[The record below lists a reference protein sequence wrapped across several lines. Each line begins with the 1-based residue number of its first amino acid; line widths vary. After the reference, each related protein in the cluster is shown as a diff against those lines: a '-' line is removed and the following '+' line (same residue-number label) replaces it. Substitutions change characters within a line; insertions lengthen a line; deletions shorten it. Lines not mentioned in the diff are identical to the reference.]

1 MRAQINRL
9 KKIAGKYCSLTTEYP
24 ERTKILFALMTLTT
38 VTLVQLSRCFYSLI
52 SSIDNYYRLCYNFFE
67 IDGCVKA
74 KGINDMESIDN
85 LSKWLM
91 IISSSDAKMVLN
103 DSEVELWDS
112 ISKEDKEKYISDLIL
127 RPVIFENPEIIFN
140 WYFRSKWIEALKTVQ
155 ENDNIVVYEVGPGG
169 SDVIP
174 QAIDKTFR
182 HTDTRYITSNLNKE
196 LTAIFKAKT
205 EGLGIDIRVI
215 EDDAVN
221 MNEVIPDGSVDV
233 VVFEHS
239 VNDVIETIL
248 AEKNGIDTINSDWM
262 KILDSITDIENREY
276 HAGTMEQN
284 AKPEFLDLIKSCMK
298 ILKPGGFIVC
308 AHYQFQYNL
317 DIGLD
322 PELNENY
329 LNIARKWIR
338 GENIGEEVFFDGF
351 NPRWW
356 MFLRK

>member
-1 MRAQINRL
+1 
-9 KKIAGKYCSLTTEYP
+9 
-24 ERTKILFALMTLTT
+24 
-38 VTLVQLSRCFYSLI
+38 
-52 SSIDNYYRLCYNFFE
+52 
-67 IDGCVKA
+67 
-74 KGINDMESIDN
+74 MEPIDN
-85 LSKWLM
+85 LNKWLG
-91 IISSSDAKMVLN
+91 IISSPDAKKVLN
-103 DSEVELWDS
+103 ESEIEMWDS
-112 ISKEDKEKYISDLIL
+112 LSVEEKEKYISDLIL
-127 RPVIFENPEIIFN
+127 RPVVFENPEIIFN
-140 WYFRSKWIEALKTVQ
+140 WYFRSKWIEALKTVHKS
-155 ENDNIVVYEVGPGG
+155 ESIVVYEVGPGG

-174 QAIDKTFR
+174 QAIDKSFR

-205 EGLGIDIRVI
+205 EGLGIDIQVI
-215 EDDAVN
+215 EDDAVK
-221 MNEVIPDGSVDV
+221 MNDVIPDGSVDV

-262 KILDSITDIENREY
+262 KILDPITEIENREY

-284 AKPEFLDLIKSCMK
+284 AKPEFLELIRSCMK

-329 LNIARKWIR
+329 LNIAREWIISDK
-338 GENIGEEVFFDGF
+338 IGDEVFFDDF
-351 NPRWW
+351 NLRWW
-356 MFLRK
+356 MFIRKS